1 MIRFRKWKIAQSK
14 SFRELSEK
22 YGVGSL
28 AAKVAA
34 ARLENISER
43 ELFSS
48 EDSVSSPFELVD
60 MDRAVERINE
70 AVDLQQ
76 KIVVYGDYDADG
88 VTATVI
94 LSSYLEAMGAD
105 VSFYIP
111 SREEGYGLNKD
122 AIFKLCEDGCEL
134 IVTVDNGVAAVE
146 EIDYAKSLGIDVV
159 VTDHHMPQ
167 STLPN
172 SIVVDPHREDCPSKF
187 KDICGAFVAF
197 KLVAALDG
205 GEYDGAFEQ
214 YAELVALA
222 TIADVVP
229 LVSENRTIVR
239 LGLERMRET
248 DNLGLCALMNS
259 ALSEGAAIDSN
270 SVTYALVPRIN
281 AAGRMGSAMKAAAL
295 LLCEDEGEAE
305 ILSSQLCADNDKRK
319 EIESDILQEIEKM
332 SQENPRL
339 FSQRVIVVCGKGWH
353 HGVLGIV
360 ASKVV
365 EKTGKPAIVLS
376 LENGTAVGSGRSVEG
391 FELFSALTACS
402 NLFERFGGHSLAAG
416 ITISEENIP
425 AFREKIN
432 EYAADNHPYMPQN
445 ELVADAVLTPEEITL
460 HSVKELSIFEPF
472 GKNNPAP
479 LFALLGATVHNV
491 SSIGNGNHTRLSLS
505 YGNFSFTALY
515 FGTPA
520 GELSQFCGHKI
531 DLIVRLK
538 PNVYNGTE
546 SVTIQIVDLRPSGI
560 RDDVFFKEKQLFEA
574 AVRGEALVP
583 KQAAYLMPS
592 RDEAADIYR
601 ILKQNSGYDRGVDI
615 LWWQLSGKINVARL
629 SVILEAFC
637 QSGLATFEGSK
648 ISILNTQDKRDLWG
662 CKILSHISGYLPR

>member
-14 SFRELSEK
+14 SFRELSER

-43 ELFSS
+43 ELFGC

-60 MDRAVERINE
+60 MDRAVERIND

-94 LSSYLEAMGAD
+94 LTSYLEAMGAD
-105 VSFYIP
+105 VSFFIP

-122 AIFKLCEDGCEL
+122 AIFRLHQDGCEL
-134 IVTVDNGVAAVE
+134 IITVDNGVAAVE

-172 SIVVDPHREDCPSKF
+172 AIVVDPHRDDCPSTF

-229 LVSENRTIVR
+229 LVSENRVVVR
-239 LGLERMRET
+239 LGLLRMRET
-248 DNLGLCALMNS
+248 DNLGLCALINTS
-259 ALSEGAAIDSN
+259 LSEGAAIDSN

-295 LLCEDEGEAE
+295 LLCEDEEEAE
-305 ILSSQLCADNDKRK
+305 SLSSQLCADNDRRK
-319 EIESDILQEIEKM
+319 AIEADILDEIEEM
-332 SQENPRL
+332 SQKSPHI

-360 ASKVV
+360 ASKLV

-376 LENGTAVGSGRSVEG
+376 EDNGIAVGSGRSVEG

-402 NLFERFGGHSLAAG
+402 KLFERFGGHSLAAG
-416 ITISEENIP
+416 VTIAEENIP

-432 EYAADNHPYMPQN
+432 EYAAERFAYMPQN

-479 LFALLGATVHNV
+479 LFAILGANVQNV
-491 SSIGNGNHTRLSLS
+491 SSIGNGNHSRLSLT
-505 YGNFSFTALY
+505 YGNFNFTALY

-520 GELSQFCGHKI
+520 NELSAFCGHKM

-546 SVTIQIVDLRPSGI
+546 SVTIQVVDLRPAGI
-560 RDDVFFKEKQLFEA
+560 RDDVFFKEKQLYEA
-574 AVRGEALVP
+574 AVRGEVLTP
-583 KQAAYLMPS
+583 KQAQYLMPS
-592 RDEAADIYR
+592 RDEAAQIYR
-601 ILKQNSGYDRGVDI
+601 ILKQNSGYSRGIDL
-615 LWWQLSGKINVARL
+615 LWWQLSGQINVARL
-629 SVILEAFC
+629 SVILQAFF
-637 QSGLATFEGSK
+637 QSGLAEFEGEK
-648 ISILNTQDKRDLWG
+648 ISLVNTQDKRDLWE